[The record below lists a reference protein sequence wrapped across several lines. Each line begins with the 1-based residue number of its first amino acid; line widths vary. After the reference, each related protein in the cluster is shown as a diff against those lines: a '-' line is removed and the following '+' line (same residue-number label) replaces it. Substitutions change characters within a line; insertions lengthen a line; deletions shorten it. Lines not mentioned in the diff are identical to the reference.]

1 MSVDYTPRPGSYPAK
16 AIEVLLPLAGKMMA
30 SGTLAQL
37 IGCPVKNIGTVLE
50 RAIEYRAIAIQRS
63 QSGNWYG
70 IGDLYASRP
79 ASADECAEA
88 ARMVRQLPTGSVFD
102 LGAPPRVLPIAGRTP
117 RIKTI
122 VAGDVRFAL
131 WSDGAIRIERGA
143 VAMTLTP
150 RESRELRALVN
161 GETFEGAP
169 A

>member
-1 MSVDYTPRPGSYPAK
+1 MTIDYAPRPGSYPAK
-16 AIEVLLPLAGKMMA
+16 AIDVLLPLAGKMLA

-37 IGCPVKNIGTVLE
+37 IGCPVKNIGTVLA
-50 RAIEYRAIAIQRS
+50 RAIEYRAIALQRS

-70 IGDLYASRP
+70 IGDLYASKP
-79 ASADECAEA
+79 ASAEACAEA
-88 ARMVRQLPTGSVFD
+88 QRLMRQLPTGSVFD

-131 WSDGAIRIERGA
+131 WSDGAIHIERGA
-143 VAMTLTP
+143 LAMTLTP
-150 RESRELRALVN
+150 MESRELRALVN
-161 GETFEGAP
+161 GETFEGVA